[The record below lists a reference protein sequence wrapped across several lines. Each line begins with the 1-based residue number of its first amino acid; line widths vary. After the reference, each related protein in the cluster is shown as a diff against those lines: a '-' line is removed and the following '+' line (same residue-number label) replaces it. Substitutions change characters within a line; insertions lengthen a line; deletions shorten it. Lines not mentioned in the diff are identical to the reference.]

1 MITQNTQGFWTR
13 KWALQPVRLCCRGK
27 PWRCTIK
34 RNLFEM
40 KLTESHLRV
49 IIKEELNTV
58 LNEMD
63 LSTSV
68 GAFGGRGG
76 IGKSKKQE
84 REEREEA
91 KNARHARALA
101 NSGNPVS
108 QADLDVSSKS
118 TNLNNLAVELLK
130 SASEQDKDYVQT
142 FLSTKDGKV
151 QFENFVGPE
160 FRKEFQD
167 LADKADKDK
176 NLDTLAEFKKIAN
189 EFAPMRGSEGIGGKI
204 TRGLARAFY
213 NPRTKE

>member
-49 IIKEELNTV
+49 IIKEELKGL
-58 LNEMD
+58 LNPSE
-63 LSTSV
+63 
-68 GAFGGRGG
+68 
-76 IGKSKKQE
+76 KQI
-84 REEREEA
+84 RDAREA
-91 KNARHARALA
+91 KTAARHARALA

-151 QFENFVGPE
+151 QFENFVGQE

-167 LADKADKDK
+167 LADKADKDP
-176 NLDTLAEFKKIAN
+176 NLNKLEEFKKLAMK
-189 EFAPMRGSEGIGGKI
+189 FAPMRAGEGFGSKI
-204 TRGLARAFY
+204 ARGLSTIY
-213 NPRTKE
+213 SPSTKE

>member
-1 MITQNTQGFWTR
+1 
-13 KWALQPVRLCCRGK
+13 
-27 PWRCTIK
+27 
-34 RNLFEM
+34 M

-49 IIKEELNTV
+49 IIKEELRGF
-58 LNEMD
+58 LNP
-63 LSTSV
+63 L
-68 GAFGGRGG
+68 
-76 IGKSKKQE
+76 
-84 REEREEA
+84 EEQKRA
-91 KNARHARALA
+91 ARIAATRARHARTLA

-151 QFENFVGPE
+151 QFENFVGQE

-167 LADKADKDK
+167 LADKADKDP

-213 NPRTKE
+213 NPRTRE